1 MTFDPK
7 ILARV
12 ARCFCFLPGREVS
25 AFKIYLLCKWAN
37 RPTAPTCDP
46 DALAFLT
53 YTQITDATVSAAICK
68 LVADL
73 KSNPPA
79 PATSFW
85 SRETLLYPMVSGP
98 APNNLSWRANLKTPG
113 TYDLLEIPGR
123 LPIYSALGIQG
134 DPAATAYL
142 NTQYSPAVAAGPPYP
157 RIFYYVTTDN
167 NTGALAYYCGTW
179 GNTIAVSP
187 RKSGGATA
195 ARASYIKDGA
205 VYTAWAGGAGDTFLG
220 AYLWQR
226 ISAAQRQASRNGDV
240 PSAHTNNQAEVNG
253 GTTFPMFLFALDNV
267 GSPAAGAYSNALLS
281 GFSYGTPFT
290 TDAEWLA
297 YRGIW
302 ETFQLAVNAGRSHP
316 LGV

>member
-53 YTQITDATVSAAICK
+53 YTQITDATISAAICK
-68 LVADL
+68 LVSDL
-73 KSNPPA
+73 KNNGTP
-79 PATSFW
+79 SFW

-113 TYDLLEIPGR
+113 TYDLLEIAGK
-123 LPIYSALGIQG
+123 LPTYSLLGIQG
-134 DPAATAYL
+134 NTLVSSYL
-142 NTQYSPAVAAGPPYP
+142 NTQYSPAVAAGPPFP
-157 RIFYYVTTDN
+157 RIFYYLTSEAT
-167 NTGALAYYCGTW
+167 TGAASYYCGTW
-179 GNTIAVSP
+179 GNTIAISP
-187 RKSGGATA
+187 RYNGGGAGTGS
-195 ARASYIKDGA
+195 RSSYIKDGS
-205 VYTAWAGGAGDTFLG
+205 VYTPWVGGGGDVHLG

-226 ISAAQRQASRNGDV
+226 ISDPVRQAARNADV
-240 PSAHTNNQAEVNG
+240 PSAHTNNQAEATG

-267 GSPAAGAYSNALLS
+267 GTPGQYSNALLS

-302 ETFQLAVNAGRSHP
+302 ETFQLSVNAGRSHP